1 MVKLKAKP
9 PIEIGMMA
17 EENNLKASNGVSPV
31 GFSQVTLPMGIP
43 KIFKDARSKGQV
55 LIQVIVFGSIAVYV
69 LGSFA
74 SWVTINVRVSRQ
86 TFNREQALQAAEAG
100 IDYYRWHLAHS
111 PTDFQDGTGGP
122 GPYVH
127 DFRDKDGNVIGQFS
141 LTITPPALGSSLVVV
156 ESTGNLNADTPVS
169 RKIAAELAKPSIAK
183 YAVVANDFMRFGSGT
198 EVFGPIHSN
207 QGIRF
212 DGLAHNV
219 ISSAVASYNDPDH
232 SGGNEFGV
240 HTHVAPTDPLPPFP
254 VPART
259 DIFEVGRQFP
269 VPAVDFAGIT
279 ADLAQMKTDAEANGF
294 YRPSAGALGYHIVLR
309 TNDTFDLYRITGRV
323 NPPSGCTN
331 NQNQSGWSTWSIQN
345 QQLIGNFPFPANG
358 IIFLED
364 DIFVDGQINGGR
376 LTIVAAFLPD
386 NPPFRKNIIVN
397 NDLLY
402 TNYDGSDVLGLIAQ
416 GNINVGMV
424 SDNDLR
430 IDAALIAQN
439 GRVGRHYY
447 RPPGGGSQRCS
458 PYHTRQ
464 TITLWG
470 MIATNLRYGF
480 AYTDGT
486 GYQIRSLNYD
496 GSLLYAPPPSF
507 PLTSDQYV
515 TLSWEEK

>member
-1 MVKLKAKP
+1 M
-9 PIEIGMMA
+9 
-17 EENNLKASNGVSPV
+17 
-31 GFSQVTLPMGIP
+31 TLRRIVNRIKEFM
-43 KIFKDARSKGQV
+43 RSKRGQI
-55 LIQVIVFGSIAVYV
+55 LIQVIVFGSIAVYLFSGLV
-69 LGSFA
+69 GWTALNIKA
-74 SWVTINVRVSRQ
+74 SRQ
-86 TFNREQALQAAEAG
+86 AYSREEALQIAEAG
-100 IDYYRWHLAHS
+100 IDYYRWHLAHA
-111 PTDFQDGTGGP
+111 PADFQDGTGGP

-141 LTITPPALGSSLVVV
+141 LNITPPPLGSSLVVV
-156 ESTGNLNADTPVS
+156 ESTGNLNADMPVL
-169 RKIAAELAKPSIAK
+169 RKIAAQLAKPSIAK
-183 YAVVANDFMRFGSGT
+183 YAVVANDFMRFGEGT

-219 ISSAVASYNDPDH
+219 VSSAVASYNDPDH

-240 HTHVAPTDPLPPFP
+240 HTHVVPADPLPPLP

-259 DIFEVGRQFP
+259 DVFEIGRQFP

-309 TNDTFDLYRITGRV
+309 TDDTFDLYRVTGRV

-331 NQNQSGWSTWSIQN
+331 SQNQSGWSTWSIQN
-345 QQLIGNFPFPANG
+345 QHLIGNFPFPANG

-397 NDLLY
+397 SDLLY
-402 TNYDGSDVLGLIAQ
+402 TQYDGSDVLGLIAQ

-470 MIATNLRYGF
+470 MIATNQRYGF

-486 GYQIRSLNYD
+486 GYQIRNLNYD

-507 PLTSDQYV
+507 PLTSDQYI

>member
-1 MVKLKAKP
+1 MRKK
-9 PIEIGMMA
+9 
-17 EENNLKASNGVSPV
+17 
-31 GFSQVTLPMGIP
+31 
-43 KIFKDARSKGQV
+43 SKYNEGQI
-55 LIQVIVFGSIAVYV
+55 LIQVLVFGGIAVYLLNAIV
-69 LGSFA
+69 GWA
-74 SWVTINVRVSRQ
+74 AVNIKASRQ
-86 TFNREQALQAAEAG
+86 TFNREQAVQIAEAG

-111 PTDFQDGTGGP
+111 PTDFQDGTGGS

-127 DFRDKDGNVIGQFS
+127 DFLDKDGNIIGQFS
-141 LTITPPALGSSLVVV
+141 LDITPPSLGSSLVTVKSAGSV
-156 ESTGNLNADTPVS
+156 IADAPLS
-169 RKIAAELAKPSIAK
+169 REIAVQFAKPSIAK
-183 YAVVANDFMRFGSGT
+183 YAVAANDAMRFGAGT

-212 DGLAHNV
+212 DGLAHN
-219 ISSAVASYNDPDH
+219 IITSAVASYDDPDH

-240 HTHVAPTDPLPPFP
+240 HTHIAPTDPLPPSP
-254 VPART
+254 VPQRT
-259 DIFEVGRQFP
+259 DVFEIGRQFP
-269 VPAVDFAGIT
+269 VPALDFVGIT
-279 ADLAQMKTDAEANGF
+279 SDLAQMKTDAQTNGF
-294 YRPSAGALGYHIVLR
+294 YRPSAGALGYHIVLK
-309 TNDTFDLYRITGRV
+309 TDGTLNLYRVTSLV
-323 NPPSGCTN
+323 SPPSGCTN
-331 NQNQSGWSTWSIQN
+331 SANQSGWGTWSINN
-345 QQLIGNFPFPANG
+345 QQLIGNYPFPANG

-416 GNINVGMV
+416 GNVNVGLV
-424 SDNDLR
+424 SENDLR

-439 GRVGRHYY
+439 GRVGRYYY

-458 PYHTRQ
+458 PNHVKQ

-470 MIATNLRYGF
+470 MIATNQRYGF

-486 GYQIRSLNYD
+486 GYQERNLNYD
-496 GSLLYAPPPSF
+496 GSLLYGPPPSF

-515 TLSWEEK
+515 TLIWEEE

>member
-1 MVKLKAKP
+1 M
-9 PIEIGMMA
+9 
-17 EENNLKASNGVSPV
+17 
-31 GFSQVTLPMGIP
+31 TLRRIVNQ
-43 KIFKDARSKGQV
+43 IREFVRSKRGQI
-55 LIQVIVFGSIAVYV
+55 LIQVIVFGSIAVYLFSGLV
-69 LGSFA
+69 GWTALNIKA
-74 SWVTINVRVSRQ
+74 SRQ
-86 TFNREQALQAAEAG
+86 AYSREEALQIAEAG
-100 IDYYRWHLAHS
+100 IDYYRWHLAHA
-111 PTDFQDGTGGP
+111 PADFQDGTGGP

-141 LTITPPALGSSLVVV
+141 LNITPPPLGSSLVVV
-156 ESTGNLNADTPVS
+156 ESTGNLNADMPVL
-169 RKIAAELAKPSIAK
+169 RKIAAQLAKPSIAK
-183 YAVVANDFMRFGSGT
+183 YAVVANDFMRFGEGT

-219 ISSAVASYNDPDH
+219 VSSAVASYNDPDH

-240 HTHVAPTDPLPPFP
+240 HTHVVPADPLPPLP

-259 DIFEVGRQFP
+259 DVFEIGRQFP

-309 TNDTFDLYRITGRV
+309 TDDTFDLYRVTGRV

-331 NQNQSGWSTWSIQN
+331 SQNQSGWSTWSIQN
-345 QQLIGNFPFPANG
+345 QHLIGNFPFPANG

-397 NDLLY
+397 SDLLY
-402 TNYDGSDVLGLIAQ
+402 TQYDGSDVLGLIAQ

-470 MIATNLRYGF
+470 MIATNQRYGF

-486 GYQIRSLNYD
+486 GYQIRNLNYD

-507 PLTSDQYV
+507 PLTSDQYI

>member
-1 MVKLKAKP
+1 M
-9 PIEIGMMA
+9 
-17 EENNLKASNGVSPV
+17 
-31 GFSQVTLPMGIP
+31 TLRRIVNQ
-43 KIFKDARSKGQV
+43 IREFVRSKRGQI
-55 LIQVIVFGSIAVYV
+55 LIQVIVFGSIAVYLFSGLV
-69 LGSFA
+69 GWTALNIKA
-74 SWVTINVRVSRQ
+74 SRQ
-86 TFNREQALQAAEAG
+86 AYSREEALQIAEAG
-100 IDYYRWHLAHS
+100 IDYYRWHLAHA
-111 PTDFQDGTGGP
+111 PADFQDGTGGP

-141 LTITPPALGSSLVVV
+141 LNITPPPLGSSLVVV
-156 ESTGNLNADTPVS
+156 ESTGNLNADMPVL
-169 RKIAAELAKPSIAK
+169 RKIAAQLAKPSIAK
-183 YAVVANDFMRFGSGT
+183 YAVVANDFMRFGEGT

-219 ISSAVASYNDPDH
+219 VSSAVASYNDPDH

-240 HTHVAPTDPLPPFP
+240 HTHVVPADPLPPLP

-259 DIFEVGRQFP
+259 DVFEIGRQFP

-309 TNDTFDLYRITGRV
+309 TDDTFDLYRVTGRV

-331 NQNQSGWSTWSIQN
+331 SQNQSGWSTWSIQN
-345 QQLIGNFPFPANG
+345 QHLIGNFPFPANG

-397 NDLLY
+397 SDLLY
-402 TNYDGSDVLGLIAQ
+402 TQYDGSDVLGLIAQ

-486 GYQIRSLNYD
+486 GYQIRNLNYD

-507 PLTSDQYV
+507 PLTSDQYI

>member
-1 MVKLKAKP
+1 M
-9 PIEIGMMA
+9 
-17 EENNLKASNGVSPV
+17 
-31 GFSQVTLPMGIP
+31 
-43 KIFKDARSKGQV
+43 RSKRGQI
-55 LIQVIVFGSIAVYV
+55 LIQVIVFGSIAVYLFSGLV
-69 LGSFA
+69 GWTALNIKA
-74 SWVTINVRVSRQ
+74 SRQ
-86 TFNREQALQAAEAG
+86 AYSREEALQIAEAG
-100 IDYYRWHLAHS
+100 IDYYRWHLAHA
-111 PTDFQDGTGGP
+111 PADFQDGTGGP

-141 LTITPPALGSSLVVV
+141 LNITPPPLGSSLVVV
-156 ESTGNLNADTPVS
+156 ESTGNLNADMPVL
-169 RKIAAELAKPSIAK
+169 RKIAAQLAKPSIAK
-183 YAVVANDFMRFGSGT
+183 YAVVANDFMRFGEGT

-219 ISSAVASYNDPDH
+219 VSSAVASYNDPDH

-240 HTHVAPTDPLPPFP
+240 HTHVVPADPLPPLP

-259 DIFEVGRQFP
+259 DVFEIGRQFP

-309 TNDTFDLYRITGRV
+309 TDDTFDLYRVTGRV

-331 NQNQSGWSTWSIQN
+331 SQNQSGWSTWSIQN
-345 QQLIGNFPFPANG
+345 QHLIGNFPFPANG

-397 NDLLY
+397 SDLLY
-402 TNYDGSDVLGLIAQ
+402 TQYDGSDVLGLIAQ

-458 PYHTRQ
+458 PYHVRQ

-470 MIATNLRYGF
+470 MIATNQRYGF

-486 GYQIRSLNYD
+486 GYQIRNLNYD

-507 PLTSDQYV
+507 PLTSDQYI